1 MALRSI
7 LGFDTS
13 SFCSC
18 TTVPVAN
25 NQTTRLMNP
34 IDTRQAVKAIL
45 DIPSLVARLQRTCAS
60 TSNHTNKYINTST
73 SQQPTNLTAYLH
85 THNDENSESH
95 SVSRAGRKECW
106 NSWAGGIPRGGA
118 NAYFFCPAASTPA
131 ELEEGSLFRRGG
143 LARRREPQTVRTSV
157 KIV

>member
-73 SQQPTNLTAYLH
+73 SQQPTNTTAYLPRTTTRTAKATACH
-85 THNDENSESH
+85 A
-95 SVSRAGRKECW
+95 RAGR
-106 NSWAGGIPRGGA
+106 SVGIRGRA
-118 NAYFFCPAASTPA
+118 VF
-131 ELEEGSLFRRGG
+131 LEVGRTHISFG
-143 LARRREPQTVRTSV
+143 LRRRRLPSLREVVCFEEAGWPEDESRKRSEPA
-157 KIV
+157 